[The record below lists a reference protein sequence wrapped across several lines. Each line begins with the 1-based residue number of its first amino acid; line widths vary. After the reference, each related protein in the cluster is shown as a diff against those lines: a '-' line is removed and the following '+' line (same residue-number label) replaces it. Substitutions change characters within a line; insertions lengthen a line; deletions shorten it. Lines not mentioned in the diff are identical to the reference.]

1 MCGSFAGVATL
12 RRMGLAHM
20 PSRENTGPMT
30 PAPSPRPA
38 IHGVD
43 VDPHGRCCHY
53 RSSVDV
59 IANRC
64 ATCNAWWACYQCHEQ
79 CADHPFGTVSV
90 DADNTILCGVCG
102 ITMGYELYSRTHSC
116 PHCGHGF
123 NPGCALHKELYFHT
137 LFLFKSQVDITFAT
151 VEML

>member
-1 MCGSFAGVATL
+1 VVGVKTTPESWRTSYWSRCVRLL
-12 RRMGLAHM
+12 RWRCHPASHGLAHM
-20 PSRENTGPMT
+20 PSRENTGPMA

-79 CADHPFGTVSV
+79 CTDHPFGTVSV

-102 ITMGYELYSRTHSC
+102 ITM
-116 PHCGHGF
+116 
-123 NPGCALHKELYFHT
+123 
-137 LFLFKSQVDITFAT
+137 
-151 VEML
+151 